1 MTSAVDF
8 EVVLRD
14 TLINNDDVYALV
26 GNKVFPLVIPQGTKL
41 PCITFQ
47 RLRSYP
53 ANTLSGASGLEK
65 VDLEIDVWG
74 MEYGQTK
81 DVAKAVRAAMPA
93 QGPWGAHLRYDSD
106 DYEYTGPYY
115 RVLMRYTVWFLE
127 NAED

>member
-1 MTSAVDF
+1 MISAVDF
-8 EVVLRD
+8 EAVLRD
-14 TLINNDDVYALV
+14 TLINNDEVYALV
-26 GNKVFPLVIPQGTKL
+26 RNKIFPLVIPQGTVL

-65 VDLEIDVWG
+65 VDLEIDAWG
-74 MEYGQTK
+74 NEYAQTK
-81 DVAKAVRAAMPA
+81 DVAKAVRLAMPTS
-93 QGPWGAHLRYDSD
+93 GPWAAHLRYDSD

-115 RVLMRYTVWFLE
+115 RVLMRFNVWFLE